1 MSRSQPPTTT
11 TTTARSQGQERV
23 QTHERTRTDLAAD
36 LDSLLADMTGA
47 HESWLAA
54 VHAHR
59 DAVRRADTNAMQAA
73 LTAQQNCATRV
84 VELEEKRRAVV
95 ERAARLPEFS
105 PSPMRPRQG
114 PLTLGE
120 IAAITP
126 APVRDRLVE
135 RATHLRSLIGDLR
148 RANSTLQAASAALLA
163 HTEGLMR
170 QVARRLSTAGTYGRR
185 GFVEPAASLACAVD
199 LVQ

>member
-1 MSRSQPPTTT
+1 VSRSPTSPIP
-11 TTTARSQGQERV
+11 RSQGQGRAP
-23 QTHERTRTDLAAD
+23 THDRTRTELATDLG
-36 LDSLLADMTGA
+36 SLLGDMTAA
-47 HESWLAA
+47 HESWLEA

-73 LTAQQNCATRV
+73 LTAQQTCARRV
-84 VELEEKRRAVV
+84 VELEEQRRAVV
-95 ERAARLPEFS
+95 ERASQLPEFT

-126 APVRDRLVE
+126 QPVRDRLVE
-135 RATHLRSLIGDLR
+135 RAAHLRALIGDLR
-148 RANSTLQAASAALLA
+148 RANSTLQAASGALLA

-185 GFVEPAASLACAVD
+185 GFVEPAPTLACAVD
-199 LVQ
+199 LVH